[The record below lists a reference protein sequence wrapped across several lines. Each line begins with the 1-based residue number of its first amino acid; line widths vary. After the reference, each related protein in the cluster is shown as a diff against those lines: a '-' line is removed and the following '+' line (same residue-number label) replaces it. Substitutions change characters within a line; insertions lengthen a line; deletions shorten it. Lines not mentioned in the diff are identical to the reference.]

1 MSRVN
6 ASASILDQLKFS
18 KVGARLAKKGGPKLA
33 DLVEKINKNAA
44 TSINSKPQT
53 KDAATDQSEARA
65 TTSDTPRPSH
75 IQGSGVSPAN
85 TSVDPSAHVA
95 PKINKRPRENDGSK
109 LQPAKKQAMVSTVPG
124 LGTPAN
130 RPQGAPGD
138 NQRRIFAKKP
148 PVSIGISTAPKPK
161 VTHVVPKQSS
171 FFKDL
176 KSATK
181 LKPQIPNTAQRYVF
195 FSGFIFLG
203 RTRVS
208 GGVS

>member
-44 TSINSKPQT
+44 TSISSKPPT
-53 KDAATDQSEARA
+53 ATDHSEAKA
-65 TTSDTPRPSH
+65 TTSDTHRPSH
-75 IQGSGVSPAN
+75 IQVSGVSNSN
-85 TSVDPSAHVA
+85 TSVNPSAQVA
-95 PKINKRPRENDGSK
+95 SKINKRPRENDGSK
-109 LQPAKKQAMVSTVPG
+109 LQPAKKQATVSSVPG
-124 LGTPAN
+124 PSTPAN

-148 PVSIGISTAPKPK
+148 PVSMGISTASKPK

-181 LKPQIPNTAQRYVF
+181 LKPQTPNTTQRYVF
-195 FSGFIFLG
+195 FPFQYF
-203 RTRVS
+203 
-208 GGVS
+208 